1 MRTPLKRERQSFGC
15 LAYPYIVPVK
25 MHIAA
30 EGGVD
35 LA

>member
-15 LAYPYIVPVK
+15 FAYPYIVSVK